1 MTAQPTDPRRT
12 VLATTIGNAL
22 EWYDFAVYGFLAPI
36 LGKLFFPA
44 DDAFASLL
52 AAFGVFAIGY
62 AARPIGGVLFGHL
75 GDRIGRKP
83 ALLLSIMAMGTAT
96 LAIGLLPDH
105 SQIGTTA
112 ALLLVLL
119 LVAQGLS
126 VGGEST
132 GSIVFLAEHAPPA
145 SRGLF
150 TSFAQFG
157 NLTGFLL
164 GSAVGALT
172 ANVLG
177 QEVMDS
183 WGWRLPF
190 LIGALIAV
198 AGLIL
203 RRKLTEPP
211 VVRRSQQDHTMPVVL
226 ALRDYWRVVI
236 RLIVLMMA
244 GCVGFY
250 MLFVYATAYLT
261 QQMHLSTA
269 RALDINTTSLVFM
282 IAVTPL
288 AAMLSD
294 RVGRKPMLFVAA
306 IGGFVFAWP
315 LWWLMH
321 QNDSLL
327 ILAGQMGFALFFG
340 MTFAVIPAVVAEHFP
355 TGVRCSGA
363 ALGYNLSL
371 AIFGGTT
378 PLVATYLVA
387 RIADDFAPIYYF
399 MAVALLQFIA
409 LIGLKEMA
417 GKPLP

>member
-12 VLATTIGNAL
+12 VLAATIGNAL

-75 GDRIGRKP
+75 GDRIGRKL

-119 LVAQGLS
+119 RVAQGLS

-282 IAVTPL
+282 IAATPL

-387 RIADDFAPIYYF
+387 RTADDFAPIYYF